1 MFFKKTKKDKWK
13 KITTQEYNLVK
24 SRKKNILKFKYKKID
39 SSTTKSIFHIIIF
52 LLKFLIIFI
61 LIIIIAKYFSV
72 IYNNNEIELDNREYN
87 ISCDKWIVMN
97 SINPPSESIK
107 NLEKNIVNWKIVVL
121 GNIKTSNSKWSMFK
135 NSSNLFYLSLKA
147 QKNLGYN
154 ISYYLSDDSNN
165 RKNIG
170 YLFAIQ
176 HGAKQIYEIDEN
188 LNISMEN
195 QDFLNYKIKHSYV
208 CYGVP
213 NDGKMINPYIHFG
226 ETNIWPRGFLL
237 KDIIN
242 DYNKTFYYAY
252 NTQVKLKPLI
262 YQDVINGIPDV
273 DSLFLL
279 TNGKS
284 KENFNISFSSNFPL
298 LYLPGNYVP
307 INSKNTKFLYE
318 VFPFMM
324 LPITIN
330 ESISDILR
338 GYIIERFVYGY
349 GGTIVYHNSNT
360 YMRNKV
366 SDNYK
371 LLEENEILFH
381 LNEILE
387 IIKSNNYLG
396 DNPKELLFYIL
407 DELIKNNF
415 LKKEEKLAYET
426 FLNDLD
432 KIGYKYTNSFSPN
445 ISKNYMDYLNIASEL
460 IYYIPINPIILK
472 GYNSF
477 KIFKHT
483 SSDKVYN
490 NILLIINYNMKGLLK
505 SIPYLEELYKK
516 YFPNIVYLY
525 PGTIEGNSTNIIECP
540 ESHKGYYSYKCIEKV
555 HQKFTYF
562 KGYLLINDD
571 DYVKIWE
578 LENFDFDIPWFYRY
592 EAGGINPIWSFY
604 GKCKKLS
611 KLVNNNLEWKNKFT
625 NFFGMLKIFNGFSDL
640 YYIPNYYIQRF
651 IELLKTMYESKI
663 FLECAVHASFA
674 IISAPKYQV
683 MHIRPLW
690 VKEKERCINVLYK
703 EFQQFSIHPI
713 KFSKDIFKEGVNKYN
728 FFVNANEY

>member
-1 MFFKKTKKDKWK
+1 M
-13 KITTQEYNLVK
+13 
-24 SRKKNILKFKYKKID
+24 
-39 SSTTKSIFHIIIF
+39 
-52 LLKFLIIFI
+52 
-61 LIIIIAKYFSV
+61 KYFSV

-87 ISCDKWIVMN
+87 VSCDKWIVMN

-107 NLEKNIVNWKIVVL
+107 NLEKNIINWKIVVL
-121 GNIKTSNSKWSMFK
+121 GNIKTSNSKWSLFK
-135 NSSNLFYLSLKA
+135 NSNNLFYLSLKS

-349 GGTIVYHNSNT
+349 GGTIIYHNSNT

-460 IYYIPINPIILK
+460 IYYIPPNPIILK

-490 NILLIINYNMKGLLK
+490 NIFYKII
-505 SIPYLEELYKK
+505 
-516 YFPNIVYLY
+516 YFFI
-525 PGTIEGNSTNIIECP
+525 
-540 ESHKGYYSYKCIEKV
+540 
-555 HQKFTYF
+555 YF
-562 KGYLLINDD
+562 
-571 DYVKIWE
+571 
-578 LENFDFDIPWFYRY
+578 
-592 EAGGINPIWSFY
+592 
-604 GKCKKLS
+604 
-611 KLVNNNLEWKNKFT
+611 
-625 NFFGMLKIFNGFSDL
+625 
-640 YYIPNYYIQRF
+640 IQ
-651 IELLKTMYESKI
+651 
-663 FLECAVHASFA
+663 
-674 IISAPKYQV
+674 
-683 MHIRPLW
+683 
-690 VKEKERCINVLYK
+690 
-703 EFQQFSIHPI
+703 
-713 KFSKDIFKEGVNKYN
+713 
-728 FFVNANEY
+728 

>member
-13 KITTQEYNLVK
+13 KIASQEYNLVK
-24 SRKKNILKFKYKKID
+24 HRKKNLLKFKYKKID
-39 SSTTKSIFHIIIF
+39 SNTQKSIFHIIIF
-52 LLKFLIIFI
+52 SLKLLIILF
-61 LIIIIAKYFSV
+61 LIIIITKYYSV

-87 ISCDKWIVMN
+87 ISSEKWIVMN

-107 NLEKNIVNWKIVVL
+107 NLEKNITNWKIVVL
-121 GNIKTSNSKWSMFK
+121 GNIKTPNYKWSLFK
-135 NSSNLFYLSLKA
+135 NSNNLIYLSLKA

-154 ISYYLSDDSNN
+154 ISNYLSDDSYN

-195 QDFLNYKIKHSYV
+195 QDFLNYKIKHNYI

-213 NDGKMINPYIHFG
+213 NEGKMINSYIHFG
-226 ETNIWPRGFLL
+226 ETNVWPRGFLL

-262 YQDVINGIPDV
+262 YQDLINGIPDV

-279 TNGKS
+279 TNSKS
-284 KENFNISFSSNFPL
+284 KENFNISFSTNFPL
-298 LYLPGNYVP
+298 VYLPGNYVP
-307 INSKNTKFLYE
+307 INSKNTKYLYE
-318 VFPFMM
+318 VFPFLM
-324 LPITIN
+324 LPVTIN
-330 ESISDILR
+330 ESISDIVR

-349 GGTIVYHNSNT
+349 RGTIIYHNSNT

-366 SDNYK
+366 SDNYN
-371 LLEENEILFH
+371 LLEEKEIFFH

-396 DNPKELLFYIL
+396 DNPKELLFHIL

-415 LKKEEKLAYET
+415 LKKEEKFAYET
-426 FLNDLD
+426 FLDDLD
-432 KIGYKYTNSFSPN
+432 KVGYKYTKNFSPN
-445 ISKNYMDYLNIASEL
+445 ISNNYMDYLNIASEL
-460 IYYIPINPIILK
+460 IYYIPPNPIILK

-490 NILLIINYNMKGLLK
+490 DILLIINYNMKGLLK
-505 SIPYLEELYKK
+505 SIVYLEELYKK

-525 PGTIEGNSTNIIECP
+525 PGTIEDNSTNIIECP
-540 ESHKGYYSYKCIEKV
+540 ESHKGYYSYGCIEKV
-555 HQKFTYF
+555 YQKFPNF
-562 KGYLLINDD
+562 KGYLLVNDD
-571 DYVKIWE
+571 DYIKIWE

-592 EAGGINPIWSFY
+592 EAGGINPIWSFF

-611 KLVNNNLEWKNKFT
+611 KLVGGNLEWKNKIT
-625 NFFGMLKIFNGFSDL
+625 NFFGMYKIFNGFSDL
-640 YYIPNYYIQRF
+640 YYIPSYYIQRF

-663 FLECAVHASFA
+663 FLECAVHTSFA

-713 KFSKDIFKEGVNKYN
+713 KFSKDAFKEGVNKYN
-728 FFVNANEY
+728 FFVNAKEY